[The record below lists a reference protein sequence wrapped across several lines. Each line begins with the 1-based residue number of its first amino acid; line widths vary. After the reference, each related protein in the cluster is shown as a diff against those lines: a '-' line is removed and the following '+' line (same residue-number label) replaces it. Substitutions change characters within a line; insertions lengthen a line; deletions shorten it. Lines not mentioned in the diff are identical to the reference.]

1 MPESKH
7 RTYPGWAIVVA
18 AFFIIAM
25 IAREA
30 SIILAPLLLALA
42 FATTAAPLV
51 ERIAR
56 LGVGRGVGIAVIMI
70 GLVVFVAAVVWL
82 VAGSFEQLS
91 EKSGEIV
98 KQLDRTILALKN
110 KLSATGIGM
119 PSQSPEKLII
129 GDAAGPMIETPSQS
143 PDKMNIGDAAGP
155 MIEAILGGLGTLAS
169 NMFLFVFAAV
179 FMLIE
184 ATGAREAI
192 EEIEE
197 KRGRSFTAIHRLIV
211 DVRQYMGLKTLTS
224 LANAILMMIWLAVLG
239 VPFVLIWGLLSFLAN
254 FIPNIGVA
262 IPAFAA
268 SVVAL
273 AENGL
278 VNGILTGVGFVIVS
292 TLIQNIIEPRIF
304 GRGLGLSMSWVFIS
318 LILWGWM
325 LGPIGM
331 LLAVPLTMM
340 VKRLLETSDDTIWL
354 ARFLGKVGKTDSN
367 TLIAKE

>member
-1 MPESKH
+1 MPESKY

-18 AFFIIAM
+18 AIFIIAM

-30 SIILAPLLLALA
+30 SVILAPLLLALA
-42 FATTAAPLV
+42 FAITAAPLV
-51 ERIAR
+51 EGIAR
-56 LGVGRGVGIAVIMI
+56 LGVGRGVGIAVVMI
-70 GLVVFVAAVVWL
+70 GLVAVVAAVVWL

-91 EKSGEIV
+91 EKTDDIA
-98 KQLDRTILALKN
+98 KQLDSTILALKN
-110 KLSATGIGM
+110 KLSGIGIQM
-119 PSQSPEKLII
+119 PSQSPDTLL
-129 GDAAGPMIETPSQS
+129 S
-143 PDKMNIGDAAGP
+143 GDAAGP
-155 MIEAILGGLGTLAS
+155 MIEAILGGLGALAS

-184 ATGAREAI
+184 APGAVDAI
-192 EEIEE
+192 EEVETT
-197 KRGRSFTAIHRLIV
+197 RGRSLTAIRRLFI

-239 VPFVLIWGLLSFLAN
+239 VPFVLIWGLLSFLTY
-254 FIPNIGVA
+254 FIPNIGIA

-268 SVVAL
+268 SIVAL
-273 AENGL
+273 AENGVL
-278 VNGILTGVGFVIVS
+278 NGVLAGLGFIIVS
-292 TLIQNIIEPRIF
+292 TLMNNIVEPRIF

-340 VKRLLETSDDTIWL
+340 VKRLLETSDDTMWL
-354 ARFLGKVGKTDSN
+354 ARFLGKPDKTDNN
-367 TLIAKE
+367 TLTSKG